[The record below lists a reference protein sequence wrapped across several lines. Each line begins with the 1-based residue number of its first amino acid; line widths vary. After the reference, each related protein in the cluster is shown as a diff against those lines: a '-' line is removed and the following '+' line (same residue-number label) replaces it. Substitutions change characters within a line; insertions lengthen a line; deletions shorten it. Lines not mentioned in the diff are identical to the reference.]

1 LRKRIVIV
9 GAILLVIGV
18 AAAGSGIYLA
28 ISPFTASG
36 VGLGR
41 PLNTST
47 VISPGENKSIGTTS
61 AGMVSIVVYKD
72 NLSKPIQLDTS
83 GTTTVSR
90 SVSSNGSILF
100 VSVFTSAASGGV
112 TLHNNQTST
121 LEVEY
126 SLTESTLGAL
136 ASGGL
141 LILGGGLLFIIGLVV
156 LIVGLVMKKKQ
167 VQPQTV

>member
-9 GAILLVIGV
+9 GAVLLVIGV

-28 ISPFTASG
+28 ISPFTSSG

-41 PLNTST
+41 PLNSSAA
-47 VISPGENKSIGTTS
+47 IAPGGDKTIGNTS

-72 NLSKPIQLDTS
+72 NLSKPVQLDT
-83 GTTTVSR
+83 GATTTVSR

-100 VSVFTSAASGGV
+100 VSVFTSAATGQV

-121 LEVEY
+121 LEVQY
-126 SLTESTLGAL
+126 SVTESTLGAL

-141 LILGGGLLFIIGLVV
+141 LILGGGLLFVIGLVV
-156 LIVGLVMKKKQ
+156 LIVGLFMKRKQ
-167 VQPQTV
+167 VQPQAV